1 LTKLESYC
9 EPNAVI
15 LYHNVRC
22 KAYMLY
28 LVSNAITYNVGYAFG
43 LMGRNVL
50 VVGYR
55 SFSIG
60 LYIC

>member
-1 LTKLESYC
+1 
-9 EPNAVI
+9 
-15 LYHNVRC
+15 
-22 KAYMLY
+22 MLY